1 MPTELPAARNGRTNT
16 TDAHEAD
23 EHPIETEHDDV
34 PTTGR
39 SLIVLDPDM
48 PATSLRAAFGHLNA
62 SDGAL
67 DLLVLVPT
75 EWYRQVIGYR
85 LSP

>member
-23 EHPIETEHDDV
+23 EHPIEAEHADV

-39 SLIVLDPDM
+39 SLVVLDPDM
-48 PATSLRAAFGHLNA
+48 SATSLRAAFRDLDA

-67 DLLVLVPT
+67 DLLVLIPM
-75 EWYRQVIGYR
+75 ERYRQVIGYR
-85 LSP
+85 LPP